1 MPLSDQLSVV
11 PKCSTLDSRQQS
23 LLMIYYSYF
32 LLERKIV
39 FRYSALTAI
48 AAIAIFTLPAQAS
61 VNSVF
66 ASCSGGG
73 NCVALVQA
81 EIAGLTD
88 TAAHKNRLIANTI
101 SSGAS
106 QTATAAISGQQGS
119 AN

>member
-1 MPLSDQLSVV
+1 M
-11 PKCSTLDSRQQS
+11 
-23 LLMIYYSYF
+23 
-32 LLERKIV
+32 

-66 ASCSGGG
+66 ASCSGG

-106 QTATAAISGQQGS
+106 QTAMAAISGQQGR